1 MQPYR
6 YQQELDIYN
15 EAQAAAAKAT
25 QEYLDAGHHW
35 YPCGFSWVRI
45 RPAIGRFVTMCKDQK
60 LGRTDDFEG
69 GFVIYNPSGNSTQSM
84 DAKKAGADAFVA
96 VMKKH
101 YSTMKISAQTRID

>member
-6 YQQELDIYN
+6 YQKELDAYN

-25 QEYLDAGHHW
+25 QEYLNAGNDW

-45 RPAIGRFVTMCKDQK
+45 RPARGRFVDMCKDRN
-60 LGRTDDFEG
+60 LGKTDDFEG
-69 GFVIYNPSGNSTQSM
+69 GFVIYNPSGNHTQSM
-84 DAKKAGADAFVA
+84 YAKKAGSEAFAA

-101 YSTMKISAQTRID
+101 FPTMKISAQTRID